1 MIPDDLT
8 LLSAWAPWERPYGA
22 VLLRCSVDRVPL
34 RLRVLAADRCGWPRP
49 PRRGLLCRWGPG
61 SLSLARVQ
69 RPWQGRHLGDLR
81 TPIREAGPP
90 QSLGVTGART
100 EVVLRAE
107 RPRRHQAASRMESE
121 LHAARGLYPRPGPAG
136 RRKGPG
142 AQGAGVGRGRDGMGT
157 ETGTGT
163 GTGQGPGQRWG
174 QDQEAVWAP
183 GQAPLTLRLS
193 QTGESLGPS
202 RPPCSHLGESVLLYV
217 TVPCVEASQAEE
229 GGHTARL
236 RCGLAGRPATPHSE
250 GPLSLTRRSC
260 LSGHWDCK
268 GPGVRPSDPLGVL
281 VPSSGPAAFTLRPD
295 RPARSWHPLS
305 RPQLTAIVCFA
316 LILGSRGRRRIPVIC
331 LGPALTV
338 WRDTV
343 KSV

>member
-1 MIPDDLT
+1 M
-8 LLSAWAPWERPYGA
+8 GA
-22 VLLRCSVDRVPL
+22 GP
-34 RLRVLAADRCGWPRP
+34 GG
-49 PRRGLLCRWGPG
+49 GLGPGPG
-61 SLSLARVQ
+61 STHPAPVTDR
-69 RPWQGRHLGDLR
+69 
-81 TPIREAGPP
+81 
-90 QSLGVTGART
+90 GV
-100 EVVLRAE
+100 
-107 RPRRHQAASRMESE
+107 
-121 LHAARGLYPRPGPAG
+121 PRPFPAPVFPPG
-136 RRKGPG
+136 RVR
-142 AQGAGVGRGRDGMGT
+142 VT
-157 ETGTGT
+157 I
-163 GTGQGPGQRWG
+163 
-174 QDQEAVWAP
+174 
-183 GQAPLTLRLS
+183 
-193 QTGESLGPS
+193 
-202 RPPCSHLGESVLLYV
+202 C

-236 RCGLAGRPATPHSE
+236 QCGLAGRPAAPHSE